1 MDKEIILTAEGKK
14 KLEKK
19 LDEYKLVRKDVA
31 ERIRNA
37 KDFGEI
43 SENPEFENAKSEQSF
58 IEGEIANL
66 ENLLKNAKII
76 EDKEIHTDIVS
87 LGSTVRLKN
96 THTNEEAEYILVGT
110 AESDANH
117 NKISNESPIGQA
129 IFGRKKDETINVNA
143 PGGKYQYKIIKISR
157 KH

>member
-117 NKISNESPIGQA
+117 NKISNE
-129 IFGRKKDETINVNA
+129 
-143 PGGKYQYKIIKISR
+143 
-157 KH
+157 